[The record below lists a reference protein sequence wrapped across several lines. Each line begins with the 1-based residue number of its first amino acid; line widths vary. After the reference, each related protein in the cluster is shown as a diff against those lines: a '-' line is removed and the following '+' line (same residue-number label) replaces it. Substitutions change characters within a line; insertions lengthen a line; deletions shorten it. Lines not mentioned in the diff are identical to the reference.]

1 MIRVPSGCVQ
11 DLWAGALDAP
21 RLPQNV
27 PIGDFQLELK
37 LDGVLGARY
46 QPEGIVVQQDA
57 NNLLRLEVH
66 WDGVGT
72 SLFAASSVERQFH
85 GSTVHARD
93 RR

>member
-1 MIRVPSGCVQ
+1 M
-11 DLWAGALDAP
+11 L
-21 RLPQNV
+21 
-27 PIGDFQLELK
+27 GD
-37 LDGVLGARY
+37 RY
-46 QPEGIVVQQDA
+46 QTERIVACSRIA